1 MRVKYIMMLN
11 RCDCCHGKKTVVA
24 LGNIKKTCAKCAGVG
39 YVKIE
44 TKVADDVKVKRAR
57 ARFVEVVEKV
67 EE

>member
-44 TKVADDVKVKRAR
+44 TKVADDVKVKRKYTKSE
-57 ARFVEVVEKV
+57 FVNQKEK
-67 EE
+67 